1 MTNNA
6 IASGERF
13 ILARPTIEVAAAE
26 IRLTSGLA
34 LAEEVHALSLREAL
48 RGSGH
53 SFKTMSAAA
62 RQEVALSMSPAGGQA
77 VQGTSVQGWT
87 FSDEPSQMQVTWLA
101 DVLLVQS
108 SSYTHYSET
117 LKPVLEAA
125 LHWLAD
131 NAGVQLRTRAG
142 LRYVNRLVDESA
154 DTAQAWRGRVN
165 DWLLGPVV
173 AGPWAARI
181 EHSHQQLHIRNEE
194 STTTVLRHGPFR
206 DAAARNN
213 FSYLLDLDVFDE
225 GTEAFNVLDTLE
237 LLTRLNYTAA
247 TLFRGTLTA
256 EFLEE
261 LGIATESQEG
271 GDR

>member
-1 MTNNA
+1 MTSNA
-6 IASGERF
+6 IASSERF

-34 LAEEVHALSLREAL
+34 GAEERHALSLREAL

-53 SFKTMSAAA
+53 GFKVMSAAA

-87 FSDEPSQMQVTWLA
+87 FNDETSQMQVTWLA

-108 SSYTHYSET
+108 GSYEHYGKT
-117 LKPVLEAA
+117 LRPVLEAA
-125 LHWLAD
+125 LKWLEE
-131 NAGVQLRTRAG
+131 NASVQLRTRAG

-154 DTAQAWRGRVN
+154 DAPQAWQGRVN

-181 EHSHQQLHIRNEE
+181 EQSHQQLQLRNED

-206 DAAARNN
+206 DAAARNG

-225 GTEAFNVLDTLE
+225 GTEAFTAVDTSE
-237 LLTRLNYTAA
+237 LLTRLNHTAA
-247 TLFRGTLTA
+247 TLFRGALTSD
-256 EFLEE
+256 FLEQ
-261 LGIATESQEG
+261 LGIATESQET